1 MKASSSIGRAPLS
14 KSGGCGFDSCLACLK
29 PIGEAGAR
37 RSLKARVR
45 LSDWPVLTDVAPP
58 DRPGGVRS
66 EEYSVAKA
74 TAVRQPNAVVRYVRE
89 TIGELR
95 KVNWPTRAQALNL
108 TMIVIVVS
116 TVMAI
121 FLGIADALFTRLF
134 ALIFA

>member
-1 MKASSSIGRAPLS
+1 M
-14 KSGGCGFDSCLACLK
+14 
-29 PIGEAGAR
+29 
-37 RSLKARVR
+37 
-45 LSDWPVLTDVAPP
+45 
-58 DRPGGVRS
+58 
-66 EEYSVAKA
+66 AKA